1 MVVAMTSIRNH
12 PFVARLDRSIRL
24 DGEDLAA
31 LDHLLG
37 YRTVA
42 KKAKDII
49 VEGYEYKALH
59 VVEQGIAIRYKLLDN
74 GKRQIVNVVLPGD
87 IIGFPACFYEH
98 AVFSVSAVDRMS
110 LSHVPLDAFTALCL
124 QRANIAT
131 ALVWFAAREASI
143 YAEHIIGAGRREPL
157 PRLAHFLLEL
167 LTRLQ
172 AVGLATETTFVMP
185 LSQEGIGDVVGL
197 SGPHVNRMMAEL
209 KGNGLIAV
217 DGHEI
222 TVLDRAGLQEL
233 GEFRPA
239 YLASS

>member
-1 MVVAMTSIRNH
+1 MNPIRLH

-31 LDHLLG
+31 LERLLSH
-37 YRTVA
+37 RVVA
-42 KKAKDII
+42 RKAKDII
-49 VEGYEYKALH
+49 VEGYEHKALH
-59 VVEQGIAIRYKLLDN
+59 VVEEGIAIRYKLLGS

-87 IIGFPACFYEH
+87 IIGFPGCFYEH
-98 AVFSVSAVDRMS
+98 AVFSVMAVDRMA

-157 PRLAHFLLEL
+157 PRLAHFLLEM

-172 AVGLATETTFVMP
+172 MVGLATGTSFEMP

-209 KGNGLIAV
+209 KSSGLIAV
-217 DGHEI
+217 EGHEI
-222 TVLDRAGLQEL
+222 TILDWTSLQKL

>member
-1 MVVAMTSIRNH
+1 MNPIRLH

-31 LDHLLG
+31 LEHLLG
-37 YRTVA
+37 HRTVA

-59 VVEQGIAIRYKLLDN
+59 VVEEGIAIRYKLLDS

-157 PRLAHFLLEL
+157 PRLAHFLLEM

-172 AVGLATETTFVMP
+172 AVGLATETSFAMP

-197 SGPHVNRMMAEL
+197 SGPHVNRMLAEL
-209 KGNGLIAV
+209 KGGGLIAV

-222 TVLDRAGLQEL
+222 TVLDRAGLQRL

>member
-1 MVVAMTSIRNH
+1 MNPIRLH

-31 LDHLLG
+31 LEHLLG
-37 YRTVA
+37 HRTVA
-42 KKAKDII
+42 RKAKDII

-59 VVEQGIAIRYKLLDN
+59 VVEEGIAIRYKLLGS

-87 IIGFPACFYEH
+87 IIGFPGCFYEH
-98 AVFSVSAVDRMS
+98 AVFSVMAVDRMT
-110 LSHVPLDAFTALCL
+110 LNHVPLDAFTALCL

-157 PRLAHFLLEL
+157 PRLAHFLLEM

-172 AVGLATETTFVMP
+172 TVGLATETSFAMP

-209 KGNGLIAV
+209 KSSGLIAV
-217 DGHEI
+217 EGHEI
-222 TVLDRAGLQEL
+222 TVLDRGSMQKL

>member
-1 MVVAMTSIRNH
+1 MTSIRNH

-24 DGEDLAA
+24 DEEDLAA

-87 IIGFPACFYEH
+87 IVGFPACFYEH
-98 AVFSVSAVDRMS
+98 AVFSVAAVDRMT

-217 DGHEI
+217 DGHAI
-222 TVLDRAGLQEL
+222 TVLDRPGLQGL
-233 GEFRPA
+233 GEFQPA
-239 YLASS
+239 YLSSS